1 MAAIFA
7 RDNDIAVRLTPLAKV
22 LEQQAE
28 TSRSVVNDLGQMTET
43 IITADNGMTALAQL
57 AEQQEWM
64 AKTIRN
70 LSDELTDQTIRRRSW
85 KRRNEMMETL
95 KGLAGEQE
103 LIEETLR
110 GFVDKLERMA
120 KTIRNDH
127 GNGNTPEQL
136 ERMAETLRDLYQ
148 E

>member
-85 KRRNEMMETL
+85 KRRNEMAETL
-95 KGLAGEQE
+95 KVAADELE